1 MNYHDIFVKES
12 FNVVNLGILE
22 KYMFFHLPTMNPV
35 ISKEEKAVEHLETH
49 ESIKMKDPLFW
60 IMFINMYGKAK
71 YEAIS
76 KYTNTMME
84 EKQKI
89 AQFFTERPNAMK
101 NVNMKITK
109 NKCKELIS
117 DLMTNADINMETLH
131 ALAIYYKR
139 KICVFNDTVFYEILP
154 DTYDDMFSNTY
165 IYKKGKEY
173 SFVNDATKCNVENMF
188 RIEKHDS
195 PLKAISNYKVDEL
208 RAMSKILFLTPEKND
223 KLSHYVEITKR
234 CLL

>member
-22 KYMFFHLPTMNPV
+22 KYMFFHLPTMVPV
-35 ISKEEKAVEHLETH
+35 VSKETVEENLEIH
-49 ESIKMKDPLFW
+49 ELMKMKDPLFW
-60 IMFINMYGKAK
+60 VIFMNIYGKAK
-71 YEAIS
+71 YEEIT
-76 KYTNTMME
+76 KYTNTIMV

-89 AQFFTERPNAMK
+89 ANFFMDRPNAMK

-109 NKCKELIS
+109 SKGKELIS
-117 DLMTNADINMETLH
+117 ELMTNVDINMETLH
-131 ALAIYYKR
+131 VLAIYYKR
-139 KICVFNDTVFYEILP
+139 KICVFNGTVFYEIVP
-154 DTYDDMFSNTY
+154 DDYDDMLQTIY